1 MIKYN
6 FICHPS
12 HSTNFILIRLLNLII
27 SVLEPVK
34 KKKNETYKSNSN
46 VIYVMKNTDQNDKI
60 PISNTKFTYKCRS
73 WVDNINQLVWFRFLL
88 YFTHVYLEA
97 SSCSFCIFD
106 SKWRNFCIL
115 YLCVEHVSKQAL
127 NFITEDWKRLK
138 VHAWMRIN
146 LEKINVI
153 F

>member
-60 PISNTKFTYKCRS
+60 QISNTKFTYKCRS
-73 WVDNINQLVWFRFLL
+73 
-88 YFTHVYLEA
+88 
-97 SSCSFCIFD
+97 
-106 SKWRNFCIL
+106 
-115 YLCVEHVSKQAL
+115 
-127 NFITEDWKRLK
+127 
-138 VHAWMRIN
+138 
-146 LEKINVI
+146 
-153 F
+153 